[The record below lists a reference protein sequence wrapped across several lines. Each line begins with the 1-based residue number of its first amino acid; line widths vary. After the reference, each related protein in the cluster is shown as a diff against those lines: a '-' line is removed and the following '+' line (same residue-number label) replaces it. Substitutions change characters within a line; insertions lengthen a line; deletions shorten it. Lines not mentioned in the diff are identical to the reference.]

1 MNGSCNV
8 QKIDPATGIVV
19 ASFGGYSFEIFTK
32 DGDLLNPRQS
42 DSYSIT
48 VRNSTNAVF
57 HQVGSQNAL
66 VTLGGGNI
74 TNKVK

>member
-1 MNGSCNV
+1 V
-8 QKIDPATGIVV
+8 QKIDPATGLVV
-19 ASFGGYSFEIFTK
+19 ASFGNYTFEIFTR

-48 VRNSTNAVF
+48 VRSSTNTVF
-57 HQVGSQNAL
+57 HQVGTQNSL

-74 TNKVK
+74 TNKAK